1 VLGGQSW
8 LTAWR
13 PLELSWDANFQPKPH
28 GDVADEPL
36 GCKMA
41 RMDIPRK
48 VAHVFVIARAAPTKA
63 PLACAAQLG
72 PAVAPQVLLV
82 FDDKFRVSTT

>member
-1 VLGGQSW
+1 
-8 LTAWR
+8 
-13 PLELSWDANFQPKPH
+13 
-28 GDVADEPL
+28 
-36 GCKMA
+36 MA